1 MAPVPPTVQSG
12 FPTFAVDLSGRH
24 LSTRAHVS
32 AHTKEGETMWHVP
45 HYRVSHD
52 GHVTERGQVRGTV
65 SKVAAGWVAI
75 DGTGTCDQVTYG
87 TRSSA
92 ARSLLRGC
100 LFGIHDGPC
109 NCR

>member
-1 MAPVPPTVQSG
+1 
-12 FPTFAVDLSGRH
+12 
-24 LSTRAHVS
+24 
-32 AHTKEGETMWHVP
+32 
-45 HYRVSHD
+45 VSHD

-75 DGTGTCDQVTYG
+75 DAAGTCDLVAYR
-87 TRSSA
+87 TRNSA

-100 LFGIHDGPC
+100 IYGLHESARS